1 MAEKKDKAVKELQDE
16 IKDLKKKVRGVE
28 ADVYSPEAQASREE
42 YKGTLEQFEKEK
54 ELRQI
59 ASGRKETGKSKFF
72 KYLTAALT
80 GDKDLTKEISK
91 KFEEKYSEKAIQDA
105 KDLLE
110 KEFGVKKKESE
121 EELVTRK
128 VREVFKEEISPIEE
142 SISGITK
149 GVDRL
154 KEDIERTNRS
164 VQSISKNLI
173 GTINKTLTV
182 LAGGKGDL
190 DRTPDKMKPVS
201 IADEEGKE
209 YLYYPDAPPGR
220 QLYEKSKTGTAGRI
234 ASKKVQRE
242 LASEIKRINRE
253 SDLQPVRAG
262 TGNADVDSIVDQI
275 KVLIEEEGMFRK
287 RDMEKL
293 IGDLQ
298 TSLAEREKYTILG
311 VEPDEQEAI
320 MANAMKKALDK
331 TLYNALKDVFEKN
344 PELLSGGS
352 SLADLGVGAL
362 LGRLLTRGAVGAVGT
377 AAAGTAASAAATTT
391 AATTAA
397 AAGGATTGVLAGL
410 AGVAAPVLGAI
421 SASLATFGAIDYGLK
436 ESGNKAIRNISKGSA
451 QDIATAIQVPKYG
464 AYTLQELEKMAVED
478 PALRTKLNKAKEL
491 AGIVKASTKP
501 DLTLSQPERAMGE
514 QIVDQNQKRIEIQS
528 ADRVEIPA
536 QTVTNVTNNSVIPIP
551 SGKKTIEVHNSENTF
566 NRLLAQEFDHPST
579 YASMNMG

>member
-1 MAEKKDKAVKELQDE
+1 MADKKDKTVEELKDE
-16 IKDLKKKVRGVE
+16 VENLKKKVRGVE

-42 YKGTLEQFEKEK
+42 YEGTLEQFEREK

-91 KFEEKYSEKAIQDA
+91 KFEEKYSEDAIQGA

-110 KEFGVKKKESE
+110 KEFGIKKKESE

-128 VREVFKEEISPIEE
+128 VREVFKEEISPIEQ

-154 KEDIERTNRS
+154 KEDIERTNRA
-164 VQSISKNLI
+164 VKSISDNLV
-173 GTINKTLTV
+173 GTINKTLTA

-201 IADEEGKE
+201 VADEEGKE

-242 LASEIKRINRE
+242 LESEIKRINRE
-253 SDLQPVRAG
+253 SDLRPVRAG
-262 TGNADVDSIVDQI
+262 TGNSDVDSIVDQI

-311 VEPDEQEAI
+311 VEPDEQETI

-331 TLYNALKDVFEKN
+331 TLYNALKEVFEKN
-344 PELLSGGS
+344 PELLSGGGLLD
-352 SLADLGVGAL
+352 SLVSGGLGAL
-362 LGRLLTRGAVGAVGT
+362 ATRGAIGGA
-377 AAAGTAASAAATTT
+377 T

-397 AAGGATTGVLAGL
+397 ATTAATASTTAATAAGGASTGVLAGL
-410 AGVAAPVLGAI
+410 AGVAVPVLGAI
-421 SASLATFGAIDYGLK
+421 SASLATFGGIDYGLK
-436 ESGNKAIRNISKGSA
+436 QSGDKAIRNISKGSP

-464 AYTLQELEKMAVED
+464 AYTLQELEKMAVDD
-478 PALRTKLNKAKEL
+478 PALRIKLNKAKEL

-551 SGKKTIEVHNSENTF
+551 SGKKAIEVHNNENTF
-566 NRLLAQEFDHPST
+566 NRLLAQEFDHPAT
-579 YASMNMG
+579 YTSMNMG

>member
-1 MAEKKDKAVKELQDE
+1 MPKKELDPEKIQE
-16 IKDLKKKVRGVE
+16 KIKKLEEKLESVE
-28 ADVYSPEAQASREE
+28 QDVYSPEAQAAFKDYEGTRERFDE
-42 YKGTLEQFEKEK
+42 EKR
-54 ELRQI
+54 LRQI
-59 ASGRKETGKSKFF
+59 ASGRGRETGKSKFLSVLAAAAF
-72 KYLTAALT
+72 GDSSLT
-80 GDKDLTKEISK
+80 EQISK
-91 KFEEKYSEKAIQDA
+91 KYSEKYSKEEIENA
-105 KDLLE
+105 KKVLE
-110 KEFGVKKKESE
+110 EQFGVKKKEDQD
-121 EELVTRK
+121 ELIARK
-128 VREVFKEEISPIEE
+128 FRETIKEEISPIEKAVA
-142 SISGITK
+142 GIAK
-149 GVDRL
+149 SVDVL
-154 KEDIERTNRS
+154 EQDIQRTNRS
-164 VQSISKNLI
+164 IKSISDNLI

-201 IADEEGKE
+201 VADEEGKE

-242 LASEIKRINRE
+242 LDSEIKRINRE

-262 TGNADVDSIVDQI
+262 TGDADVDSIVDQI

-311 VEPDEQEAI
+311 VEPDEQEVI

-344 PELLSGGS
+344 PELLSGGGLLS
-352 SLADLGVGAL
+352 GL
-362 LGRLLTRGAVGAVGT
+362 LGAGL
-377 AAAGTAASAAATTT
+377 AAAGIGAGSAALN
-391 AATTAA
+391 
-397 AAGGATTGVLAGL
+397 AAGGAAAGAAASKTGILSRLAS
-410 AGVAAPVLGAI
+410 VVSVPVLGA
-421 SASLATFGAIDYGLK
+421 LAATGAIFGGIDYGLK
-436 ESGNKAIRNISKGSA
+436 QSGDKAIRNISKGSA

-464 AYTLQELEKMAVED
+464 PYTLQELEKMAVDD
-478 PALRTKLNKAKEL
+478 PALKTKLNKAKEL

-551 SGKKTIEVHNSENTF
+551 SGKKAIEVHNNENTF
-566 NRLLAQEFDHPST
+566 NRLLAQEFDHPAT
-579 YASMNMG
+579 YTSMNMG